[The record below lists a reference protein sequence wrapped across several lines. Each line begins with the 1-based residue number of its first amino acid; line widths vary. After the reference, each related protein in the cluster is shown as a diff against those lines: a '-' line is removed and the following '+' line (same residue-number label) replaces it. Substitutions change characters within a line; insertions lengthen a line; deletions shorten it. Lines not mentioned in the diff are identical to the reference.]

1 MVAIDWSG
9 NLVGTIY
16 QASGTQQAP
25 DGSLFFTSD
34 RGLVDGNGVQIS
46 TPSGFRSN
54 PTIADDSQSLCD
66 IIDSGGGQLWL
77 VTGPVRGPLRR
88 AAPLGSAGAR
98 QGPVIIAC
106 SVTTDRAVLADIGMG
121 GTTAVRVIAL
131 TTGRTLYQRSYSGL
145 GLGVVSSRDGRY
157 LAEQIPT
164 YDAQGQPLAFMSVIR
179 RVSDGQVVARIDKL
193 RVLRFSWDGRRVVTG
208 PFFAGVGLYDA
219 ELLDWQTGKVLWRQP
234 GGLPGDGPRTIY
246 AMPQPNGPT
255 MAIAVSSQPHN
266 GDVDQLWLVAADGQA
281 TQVVTEVFYP
291 AFYAGF

>member
-1 MVAIDWSG
+1 
-9 NLVGTIY
+9 
-16 QASGTQQAP
+16 
-25 DGSLFFTSD
+25 
-34 RGLVDGNGVQIS
+34 
-46 TPSGFRSN
+46 
-54 PTIADDSQSLCD
+54 
-66 IIDSGGGQLWL
+66 
-77 VTGPVRGPLRR
+77 
-88 AAPLGSAGAR
+88 
-98 QGPVIIAC
+98 
-106 SVTTDRAVLADIGMG
+106 
-121 GTTAVRVIAL
+121 
-131 TTGRTLYQRSYSGL
+131 
-145 GLGVVSSRDGRY
+145 
-157 LAEQIPT
+157 
-164 YDAQGQPLAFMSVIR
+164 
-179 RVSDGQVVARIDKL
+179 VVARIDKL